1 MHLRNLFAALAVFLT
16 ALGVKAQYNPEAK
29 ESAGQ
34 NSASQQ
40 ASSTTIL
47 SLEDALKIALSENL
61 SVKVADKEI
70 ERLKYAKAGTY
81 AALFPQINASASYQ
95 RTIKKQVM
103 YMGGSGGGGGMSS
116 MVSGLTEPIM
126 YYIEQ
131 LIAQH
136 PGQILPY
143 VAPET
148 EESESSS
155 NDGFEVGRL
164 NTWSAGINAS
174 MPLVNAQLWSSLK
187 LSGQQVELTI
197 EKARESRLGMVSQVK
212 QAYYSVLLAKEALK
226 VYESVYENAALN
238 AEKTEKR
245 YNVQKASE
253 LDLTR
258 AKTTLANAIPN
269 VYNSASAVAQAL
281 WQLKAVIGMD
291 LDEDIDVEGTLK
303 DYASEMFR
311 DIEESDAENLDGNTS
326 LRQLELQADILAET
340 VRTQGY
346 AYLPTLAVN
355 FAYSFNSMNDD
366 FKFAE
371 YRWTPYSYVGISL
384 SIPIFS
390 GGKRFNDLRQAKV
403 QAAELDYQRLNTERQ
418 LKIAVRTNIQ
428 TMETAMKTHIAAEDA
443 LGSAEKAYGI
453 AEKSY
458 EVGRAT
464 LTDLNDAQLALTQAN
479 LSLCQAEYNFLVAK
493 TSLEQTLGRDF
504 LTADGKP
511 DLDNM

>member
-1 MHLRNLFAALAVFLT
+1 MHFRRFFAAVLGALLLA
-16 ALGVKAQYNPEAK
+16 APIKAQYKADAIIPVD
-29 ESAGQ
+29 S
-34 NSASQQ
+34 
-40 ASSTTIL
+40 SSTIL
-47 SLEDALKIALSENL
+47 TLEDALKIALSENV

-103 YMGGSGGGGGMSS
+103 YMGGGSGGGGGMSS
-116 MVSGLTEPIM
+116 MLSGVTEPIM
-126 YYIEQ
+126 HYINQ
-131 LIAQH
+131 LVAQH
-136 PGQILPY
+136 PGQIQPY
-143 VAPET
+143 VAPEQ
-148 EESESSS
+148 EESSS
-155 NDGFEVGRL
+155 GNDGIEVGRL

-187 LSGQQVELTI
+187 ISGQQVELAV
-197 EKARESRLGMVSQVK
+197 EKARESRLGMVAQVK
-212 QAYYSVLLAKEALK
+212 QSYYAVLLAKEALK
-226 VYESVYENAALN
+226 VYESVYENALLN

-269 VYNSASAVAQAL
+269 VYNAASSVALAL

-291 LDEDIDVEGTLK
+291 LDEDIDVEGKLA
-303 DYASEMFR
+303 DYAGEMFR
-311 DIEESDAENLDGNTS
+311 DINEGAEADLSGNSS
-326 LRQLELQADILAET
+326 LRQLELQADMLAVT
-340 VRTQGY
+340 VKMQTW
-346 AYLPTLAVN
+346 AYMPSLAVN

-366 FKFAE
+366 YKFAE
-371 YRWTPYSYVGISL
+371 YKWTPYSYVGLSL
-384 SIPIFS
+384 NIPIFS
-390 GGKRFNDLRQAKV
+390 GGKRFNDVRQAKA
-403 QAAELDYQRLNTERQ
+403 QAAELDYQRVNTERQ
-418 LKIAVRTNIQ
+418 LKIAIHQSLQ
-428 TMETAMKTHIAAEDA
+428 TMDTAMKTRIAAEDA
-443 LGSAEKAYGI
+443 LSSAEKAYGI

-479 LSLCQAEYNFLVAK
+479 LSVCQSVYNFIVAK

-504 LTADGKP
+504 LADDGSV
-511 DLDNM
+511 DLNNM